1 MNSTLRKYTDS
12 LYGELSLA
20 TSGGDGGVDDESLS
34 KASLNKRLRIQF
46 ARAAVKINPSAVGAI
61 LTAPYR
67 SRGYEVVGFGF
78 NSTTLRMGDTVLK
91 VMRRTADLDTQEQKQ
106 LLDTLILQQDIVKQ
120 HLAEYIE
127 PQQFSIE
134 PHPIS
139 RRSVLVARQA
149 FRTYSDFDTHSTR
162 SLPPIIQAQT
172 YDFADK
178 SLNMANTTG
187 YVPDIL
193 GGSNLVFSDEELLL
207 LDSVPTSR
215 DANNAGYNKN
225 VQKIQTI
232 MNDL

>member
-34 KASLNKRLRIQF
+34 RASLNKRLRIKF
-46 ARAAVKINPSAVGAI
+46 ARAAVKINPSVVGAV
-61 LTAPYR
+61 LTLPYR
-67 SRGYEVVGFGF
+67 SHGYEVVGFGF
-78 NSTTLRMGDTVLK
+78 NSTTLRMGDTALK
-91 VMRRTADLDTQEQKQ
+91 VMRRTADLDPQEQERM
-106 LLDTLILQQDIVKQ
+106 LDTLISQQDIVMQ

-127 PQQFSIE
+127 PQQFYIE

-139 RRSVLVARQA
+139 RRSVLIARQA
-149 FRTYSDFDTHSTR
+149 FRTYSDFDVRSTR
-162 SLPPIIQAQT
+162 SLPSIIQAQI
-172 YDFADK
+172 YDFTDK

-207 LDSVPTSR
+207 LDSVPISR
-215 DANNAGYNKN
+215 DGNNAGYNKN

-232 MNDL
+232 MNNL